1 MSDIS
6 LQLREICQL
15 HDTGQLTP
23 SQFERAKEAVISSAL
38 AQAAAP
44 PPPLPLVGAASSS
57 PRVLLGAT
65 TAAAT
70 AVPSVVDPVCPGG
83 HGRLAAQS
91 KSSVPASWLG
101 RVSCTHCGAEG
112 KAGRFLG
119 CRRCDY
125 DLCAPCAAHFSTP
138 VRLPRAT
145 PPPQSSVSSRHDGGG
160 AAAAEAAA
168 AKREPSPLSQLAFS
182 SARPPAPSPTE
193 PDVSIDEGSS
203 AVSPPVTFGRPSSAV
218 GAAAAE
224 ASVAATTTAPVAPVE
239 RLASSGLQRRASAA
253 SAATS
258 SVAPPPPLAPPT
270 PPLPTPPPPP
280 PRSAT
285 EDSDGESAFQ
295 SVATDTERS
304 RSPLLAGVSVGGK
317 NGEAGGVPAARNE
330 GMQQAA
336 APSKEAVACLVVAD
350 DDDDDDDD
358 NTTPDTDTPR
368 ASAPLHGA
376 DEGAGTPDNRAVQA
390 EEEGGMAAGVPPR
403 SLPAKTGGLAPS
415 PERVGQPGRSSCGHV
430 MTSQIT
436 LSQPTN
442 KRYSRR
448 PVDPPEFKPLAVKP
462 LAGVGPK
469 TYCGNVILSAT

>member
-44 PPPLPLVGAASSS
+44 PPPLPLVGAASS
-57 PRVLLGAT
+57 PRRLLGAA
-65 TAAAT
+65 TATAT
-70 AVPSVVDPVCPGG
+70 AVPSAVDPVCPGG

-101 RVSCTHCGAEG
+101 RVSCTHCGVEG

-138 VRLPRAT
+138 VRLPRPT
-145 PPPQSSVSSRHDGGG
+145 PPPQSSVSSRNDGGG
-160 AAAAEAAA
+160 AAGEAAAA

-193 PDVSIDEGSS
+193 HDMSIDEGSS
-203 AVSPPVTFGRPSSAV
+203 AVSPPVTFGRPSVV
-218 GAAAAE
+218 GAASAE
-224 ASVAATTTAPVAPVE
+224 AAVTATTTAPVVPVE

-253 SAATS
+253 SAAAS

-270 PPLPTPPPPP
+270 PLPTPPPPPPP

-304 RSPLLAGVSVGGK
+304 RSPPLAGASVGGR
-317 NGEAGGVPAARNE
+317 NGEAGGVPAAQNE
-330 GMQQAA
+330 EQRQTA
-336 APSKEAVACLVVAD
+336 APSKVAVASLVVAD
-350 DDDDDDDD
+350 DDDDDD
-358 NTTPDTDTPR
+358 TTPDAGTPR
-368 ASAPLHGA
+368 AAA
-376 DEGAGTPDNRAVQA
+376 VEEAGTPDNRVVQA
-390 EEEGGMAAGVPPR
+390 EEEVVVVGEPPR

-415 PERVGQPGRSSCGHV
+415 PERVGHPGRSSCGHV